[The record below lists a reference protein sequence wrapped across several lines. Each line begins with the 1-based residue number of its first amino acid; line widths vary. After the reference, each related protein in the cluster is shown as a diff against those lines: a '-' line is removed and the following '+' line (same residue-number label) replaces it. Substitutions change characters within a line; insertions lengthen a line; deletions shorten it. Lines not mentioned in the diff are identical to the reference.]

1 MVVRLPNVLSGR
13 CVLYNS
19 TPRQCGGSG
28 LHKLILIGAVLLAG
42 AVTPLAVADSPVRSV
57 RATGVVRAVH
67 SVMVQVPRIEGQ
79 GGNLTLATLIENGK
93 VVPVGELL
101 ATFDRI
107 AEIIRLREA
116 QAKFDDLRHQV
127 EQKQAEHNSNA
138 EKRASDLQSAEADL
152 KKAEIEIRKGPVLSE
167 IEQQK
172 NQVKLA
178 DAQAHVASLKKSNE
192 SHSRAE
198 AAERRILEL
207 QRDRQ
212 KVAVDRSQANTEKL
226 SVKAP
231 IQGMVALQNVWR
243 NNSLGHAQ
251 EGDQVWPG
259 TPLLQLFD
267 PREMEVDVAVGEPD
281 GASLVPGAK
290 AVVHLDAFP
299 ELSFTAHFD
308 SASPVATSPLGT
320 SVKTF
325 SARFRLDQS
334 DPRLLPDLSAALDIE
349 LPREIPRETSK

>member
-1 MVVRLPNVLSGR
+1 L
-13 CVLYNS
+13 
-19 TPRQCGGSG
+19 Q
-28 LHKLILIGAVLLAG
+28 KLILSGVVLLAV
-42 AVTPLAVADSPVRSV
+42 ALTPLIGADSSVRSV
-57 RATGVVRAVH
+57 RATGVIRAVH

-79 GGNLTLATLIENGK
+79 GGNLTLATMIENGQI
-93 VVPVGELL
+93 VQAGDSL
-101 ATFDRI
+101 ATFDRT
-107 AEIIRLREA
+107 AEILRLLDA
-116 QAKFDDLRHQV
+116 QSKYDDLKHQV

-152 KKAEIEIRKGPVLSE
+152 KKAEIEIRKGPILSE

-178 DAQAHVASLKKSNE
+178 DAQSHVTSLKKSNE
-192 SHSRAE
+192 SHNRAE
-198 AAERRILEL
+198 TAERRILEL

-212 KVAVDRSQANTEKL
+212 KVAVERSQGNTEKL

-231 IQGMVALQNVWR
+231 IKGMVALQNVWR

-267 PREMEVDVAVGEPD
+267 PSEMLVELAVGEPD

-325 SARFRLDQS
+325 SARFKLDQS
-334 DPRLLPDLSAALDIE
+334 DPHLLPDLSAALDIE
-349 LPREIPRETSK
+349 MPREIPKR

>member
-1 MVVRLPNVLSGR
+1 LR
-13 CVLYNS
+13 
-19 TPRQCGGSG
+19 
-28 LHKLILIGAVLLAG
+28 KFILLGAVLLA
-42 AVTPLAVADSPVRSV
+42 AAMIPLAVADSPDHRV
-57 RATGVVRAVH
+57 RATGVVRAVR

-79 GGNLTLATLIENGK
+79 GGNLTLAALIENGK
-93 VVPVGELL
+93 TVPAGELL
-101 ATFDRI
+101 ATFDRTN
-107 AEIIRLREA
+107 EMKLLREA
-116 QAKFDDLRHQV
+116 QAKFDDLKHQV

-138 EKRASDLQSAEADL
+138 EKRASDLLAAEADL
-152 KKAEIEIRKGPVLSE
+152 KKAEIEIRKGPILSE

-192 SHSRAE
+192 AHDRAE
-198 AAERRILEL
+198 MSERRILEL

-212 KVAVDRSQANTEKL
+212 KVAVERSQTNTEKL
-226 SVKAP
+226 SVRAP
-231 IQGMVALQNVWR
+231 IGGMVALQNVWR
-243 NNSLGHAQ
+243 NNSMGHAQ

-267 PREMEVDVAVGEPD
+267 PSEMAVELAVGEPD
-281 GASLVPGAK
+281 GAALVPGAK

-334 DPRLLPDLSAALDIE
+334 DPHLLPDLSAALDIE
-349 LPREIPRETSK
+349 VTPVAPREIPKR

>member
-1 MVVRLPNVLSGR
+1 MV
-13 CVLYNS
+13 
-19 TPRQCGGSG
+19 
-28 LHKLILIGAVLLAG
+28 GAVLLAVFG
-42 AVTPLAVADSPVRSV
+42 AAPSVAADSVAHRV
-57 RATGVVRAVH
+57 RATGVIRAVH
-67 SVMVQVPRIEGQ
+67 TVMVQVPRIEGQ
-79 GGNLTLATLIENGK
+79 GGNLTLAALIENGK
-93 VVPVGELL
+93 VVPAGELL
-101 ATFDRI
+101 ATFDRTS
-107 AEIIRLREA
+107 EIIRLREA
-116 QAKFDDLRHQV
+116 QAKYDDLKHQV
-127 EQKQAEHNSNA
+127 EQKLAEHNSNA

-152 KKAEIEIRKGPVLSE
+152 KKAEIEIRKGPILSE

-172 NQVKLA
+172 NKVKLA
-178 DAQAHVASLKKSNE
+178 DAQAHVNSLKKSNE
-192 SHSRAE
+192 AHDRAE
-198 AAERRILEL
+198 TSERRILEL

-212 KVAVDRSQANTEKL
+212 KVAVERSQANMEKL
-226 SVKAP
+226 AVKAP
-231 IQGMVALQNVWR
+231 IKGMVALQNVWR

-267 PREMEVDVAVGEPD
+267 PSEMEVELAVGEPD
-281 GASLVPGAK
+281 GGSLVPGAK

-349 LPREIPRETSK
+349 IPRGTPK

>member
-1 MVVRLPNVLSGR
+1 
-13 CVLYNS
+13 
-19 TPRQCGGSG
+19 
-28 LHKLILIGAVLLAG
+28 LHRIVIGAGLLVVA
-42 AVTPLAVADSPVRSV
+42 ALAPSVAADSPARRV
-57 RATGVVRAVH
+57 RATGVIRAVH
-67 SVMVQVPRIEGQ
+67 TVMVQVPRIEGQ
-79 GGNLTLATLIENGK
+79 GGNLTLAALIENGK
-93 VVPVGELL
+93 VVSDGELL
-101 ATFDRI
+101 ATFDRTS
-107 AEIIRLREA
+107 EIIRLREA
-116 QAKFDDLRHQV
+116 QAKYDDLKHQV

-138 EKRASDLQSAEADL
+138 EKRASDLKSAEADL
-152 KKAEIEIRKGPVLSE
+152 KKAEIEIRKGPILSE

-172 NQVKLA
+172 NKVKLA
-178 DAQAHVASLKKSNE
+178 DAQVHVTSLKKSNE
-192 SHSRAE
+192 AHDRAE

-212 KVAVDRSQANTEKL
+212 MVAVERSRANTEKL

-231 IQGMVALQNVWR
+231 IHGMVALQNVWR

-267 PREMEVDVAVGEPD
+267 PSEMQVELAVGEPD
-281 GASLVPGAK
+281 GAALVPGAK

-334 DPRLLPDLSAALDIE
+334 DPHLLPDLSAALDIE
-349 LPREIPRETSK
+349 LTRENAK